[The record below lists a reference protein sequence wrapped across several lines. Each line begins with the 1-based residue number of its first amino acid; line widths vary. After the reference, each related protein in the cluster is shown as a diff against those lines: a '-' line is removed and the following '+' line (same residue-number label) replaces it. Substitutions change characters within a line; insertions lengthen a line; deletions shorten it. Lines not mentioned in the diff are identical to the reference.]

1 MTSIRLIRTAK
12 TGYIILSLMLCAMGL
27 LLMLKPD
34 VSVKAIGIIAGCVL
48 IAFGI
53 IKLIGYFSKDLYRLA
68 FQFDLAFGL
77 LLLALGVVVLLRTSL
92 AMGTLCV
99 ILGVEIIADGLFKVQ
114 IALDARRFG
123 LGSWWL
129 ILALAVLAGM
139 AGTMMVANPAEGAL
153 ALAMVLGASLLAEG
167 MLNLVVTLCTVK
179 IKDSRKQSG
188 EVWTAF

>member
-167 MLNLVVTLCTVK
+167 MLNLVVALCTVK